1 MLALAGAN
9 QPLRVSALHK
19 AWQAKGFDNSSWPSI
34 CESVCA
40 GPPWVQSIAEYVASC
55 PTSGDWIQDL
65 SASLK
70 VSKISNTPQLGQE
83 FLAKVAKVQGTSD
96 SMLSAMNLEPPPVF
110 GRVEIKNRKQ
120 PKTVKSHG
128 TRLFAHPGRSGY
140 AARAVHQE
148 RTFEGEFAWANRP
161 GYWWLS
167 AAASPPLPET
177 HLKSLRVAM
186 ISNSGQVVNMIICT
200 RV

>member
-96 SMLSAMNLEPPPVF
+96 SMLSAMNLEPSPVF
-110 GRVEIKNRKQ
+110 GRVEIK
-120 PKTVKSHG
+120 KSKATEDSQITWYALIRPSG
-128 TRLFAHPGRSGY
+128 SKWLCRTCRSS
-140 AARAVHQE
+140 
-148 RTFEGEFAWANRP
+148 RTHF
-161 GYWWLS
+161 
-167 AAASPPLPET
+167 
-177 HLKSLRVAM
+177 
-186 ISNSGQVVNMIICT
+186 
-200 RV
+200 

>member
-110 GRVEIKNRKQ
+110 GRVEIKKIESNRRQSNHMVRACSPIRVEVVMPHVPFIKNALLKANLLGPIVQ
-120 PKTVKSHG
+120 DTG
-128 TRLFAHPGRSGY
+128 AFRLLH
-140 AARAVHQE
+140 
-148 RTFEGEFAWANRP
+148 
-161 GYWWLS
+161 
-167 AAASPPLPET
+167 LP
-177 HLKSLRVAM
+177 HYQKR
-186 ISNSGQVVNMIICT
+186 I
-200 RV
+200 

>member
-110 GRVEIKNRKQ
+110 GRVEIK
-120 PKTVKSHG
+120 KSKATEDNQITWYALIRPSG
-128 TRLFAHPGRSGY
+128 SKWLCRTCRSS
-140 AARAVHQE
+140 
-148 RTFEGEFAWANRP
+148 RTHF
-161 GYWWLS
+161 
-167 AAASPPLPET
+167 
-177 HLKSLRVAM
+177 
-186 ISNSGQVVNMIICT
+186 
-200 RV
+200 

>member
-83 FLAKVAKVQGTSD
+83 FLAKLAKVQGSSD
-96 SMLSAMNLEPPPVF
+96 PMLSATNLEPSPMF
-110 GRVEIKNRKQ
+110 GRVAIK
-120 PKTVKSHG
+120 KSKPTEDSQITWYALIRPSG
-128 TRLFAHPGRSGY
+128 SKWLCRTCRSS
-140 AARAVHQE
+140 
-148 RTFEGEFAWANRP
+148 RTHF
-161 GYWWLS
+161 
-167 AAASPPLPET
+167 
-177 HLKSLRVAM
+177 
-186 ISNSGQVVNMIICT
+186 
-200 RV
+200 